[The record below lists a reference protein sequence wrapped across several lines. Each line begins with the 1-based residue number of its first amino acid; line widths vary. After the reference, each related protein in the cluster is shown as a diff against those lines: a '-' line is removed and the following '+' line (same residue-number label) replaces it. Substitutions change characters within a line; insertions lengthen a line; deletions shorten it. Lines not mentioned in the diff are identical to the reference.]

1 MPLNIYGSR
10 STTATAPRDH
20 ITAPTT
26 RKRLTTD
33 ALVRAVK
40 EFPCLYYSE
49 HPYFKNFAL
58 KRECWKKIGANF
70 GVSGSLC
77 QSKFKNAK
85 DTYKRAKNAMRKAM
99 LRQHDVKHGR
109 SKPWQTWQ
117 HFDLMKELL
126 DSPTAPPES
135 EDLIVPIA
143 EADDDGDSI
152 QSFGSI
158 TISYEPDLS
167 SSDEKP
173 AKTESTEA
181 VSNCAVPPTRK
192 TEDVVQHLS
201 SLETTVANSSRK
213 TEDADR
219 DLSSLE
225 ATMANSMAKC
235 MEHLKMLQDER
246 KESGEQKDTVYHFC
260 MYVASCIRE
269 LNRRDQLEAMQEIYT
284 VIHKYQKR
292 QLENT

>member
-1 MPLNIYGSR
+1 MPLNIYGAR
-10 STTATAPRDH
+10 SSASP
-20 ITAPTT
+20 

-49 HPYFKNFAL
+49 HPYFKNTPL

-70 GVSGSLC
+70 GVSGSVC

-99 LRQHDVKHGR
+99 QRQHDVKHER
-109 SKPWQTWQ
+109 RPWQTWQ
-117 HFDLMKELL
+117 HFDVMKELL
-126 DSPTAPPES
+126 DSAPAPTES
-135 EDLIVPIA
+135 EDLSVPIA
-143 EADDDGDSI
+143 EADDDSGSI

-167 SSDEKP
+167 SEEKP
-173 AKTESTEA
+173 AKTESTEP
-181 VSNCAVPPTRK
+181 VNNCVVTPARK
-192 TEDVVQHLS
+192 TEDTIQYVA
-201 SLETTVANSSRK
+201 SLETTMANSSHK
-213 TEDADR
+213 AEDADR

-225 ATMANSMAKC
+225 TTMANSMAKC

-246 KESGEQKDTVYHFC
+246 KESGEQKDTIYHFC

-269 LNRRDQLEAMQEIYT
+269 LNRKDQLEAMQEIYT